1 MRKNDIVLSLYDALN
16 KAQEIMVDE
25 LREYGIDM
33 NGEGTPNFERA
44 KSIAMIIREVM
55 DDLESKED

>member
-1 MRKNDIVLSLYDALN
+1 MSLYDALN
-16 KAQEIMVDE
+16 KAQEIMVDD

-33 NGEGTPNFERA
+33 NGEGTSNFERA